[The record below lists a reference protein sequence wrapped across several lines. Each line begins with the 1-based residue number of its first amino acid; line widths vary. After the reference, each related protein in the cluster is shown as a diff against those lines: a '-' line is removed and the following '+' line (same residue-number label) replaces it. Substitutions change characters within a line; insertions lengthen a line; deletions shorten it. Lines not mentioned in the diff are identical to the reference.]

1 MDDELRSQSL
11 VLDKFIK
18 VIIDFYDRELRT
30 LTTLELKFYLKFRIF
45 RQNTCYTPSWYA
57 VSCV

>member
-45 RQNTCYTPSWYA
+45 RQNTCYTPS
-57 VSCV
+57 